1 MKKIIKTQHYS
12 FSLISAVSQDAI
24 LANQL
29 IEGGVDSSV
38 FENFVFNLLDYV
50 RKEERYRGRH
60 IVLLMDNATIHK
72 HPRVVD
78 TIIKMKFIL
87 LYNP

>member
-1 MKKIIKTQHYS
+1 M
-12 FSLISAVSQDAI
+12 ISAVSHDAV

-38 FENFVFNLLDYV
+38 FENFVYRLLDYV
-50 RKEERYRGRH
+50 RKEERYQGRH
-60 IVLLMDNATIHK
+60 VVLLMDNATIHK
-72 HPRVVD
+72 HPMVVD
-78 TIIKMKFIL
+78 TIIRMKCIL